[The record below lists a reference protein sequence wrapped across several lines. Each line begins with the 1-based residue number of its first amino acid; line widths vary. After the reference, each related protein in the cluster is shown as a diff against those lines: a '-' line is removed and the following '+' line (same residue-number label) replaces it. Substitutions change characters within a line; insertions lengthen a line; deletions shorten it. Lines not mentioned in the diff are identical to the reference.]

1 MQSSP
6 SRACALLARLGLIG
20 LTLTPVA
27 VVAQNPD
34 RATQLQQTTLE
45 CGSYFSL
52 AAHCIGDANP
62 ESRQLQ
68 GRLES
73 MGKLMS
79 QGAAMIAQGALHQST
94 DGLLA
99 RAQIIQNP
107 LMNEASND
115 CVNLSVLISVLIVK
129 YDAKCKALLRDM
141 LAGGK

>member
-1 MQSSP
+1 M
-6 SRACALLARLGLIG
+6 
-20 LTLTPVA
+20 TLTPVA
-27 VVAQNPD
+27 AVAQNPD
-34 RATQLQQTTLE
+34 RATQLQQSALE

-52 AAHCIGDANP
+52 AAHCIGDASP

-73 MGKLMS
+73 MGNLMS

-99 RAQIIQNP
+99 RAQIIQNS

-115 CVNLSVLISVLIVK
+115 CVNLSVLIVK